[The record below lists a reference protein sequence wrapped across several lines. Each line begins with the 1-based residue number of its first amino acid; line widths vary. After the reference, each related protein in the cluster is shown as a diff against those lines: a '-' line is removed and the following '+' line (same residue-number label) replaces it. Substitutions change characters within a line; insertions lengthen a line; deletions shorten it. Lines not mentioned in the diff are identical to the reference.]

1 MSSFFGK
8 HCEDC
13 LKPSKTFNRCFECN
27 IKYKERQRR
36 ITCKLCDVPP
46 MTYTE
51 WVGHVTNVHSNQPIY
66 KCRSCDAAPMTKTD
80 LEQHQEQIHPSQLK
94 INILKLA

>member
-1 MSSFFGK
+1 
-8 HCEDC
+8 
-13 LKPSKTFNRCFECN
+13 
-27 IKYKERQRR
+27 
-36 ITCKLCDVPP
+36 